1 MKVAS
6 ILCFIHVIKA
16 PGINKVDT
24 CVRLTQVNT
33 MGQAY
38 AKASSS
44 YDISKVKLLTEP
56 ASFTVI
62 RTSGEEDDGWT
73 LCRQPQAR
81 EALFPESDQVIEYPL
96 ATHVLVDKTGSVVD
110 RTDEGKVWRVLL
122 ENGTGLGSLFAWRRL
137 EKIWPSGMSK
147 EDAIAWRIAVT
158 AALNALEA

>member
-1 MKVAS
+1 
-6 ILCFIHVIKA
+6 
-16 PGINKVDT
+16 
-24 CVRLTQVNT
+24 

-38 AKASSS
+38 AKASTS
-44 YDISKVKLLTEP
+44 YDISTVALLTEP

-73 LCRQPQAR
+73 LCRNPVAR
-81 EALFPESDQVIEYPL
+81 EALLPESDKEIKYPL
-96 ATHVLVDKTGSVVD
+96 ATHILVDKSGTVVD

-147 EDAIAWRIAVT
+147 EDAVTWRANVA
-158 AALNALEA
+158 AALDALE

>member
-1 MKVAS
+1 
-6 ILCFIHVIKA
+6 
-16 PGINKVDT
+16 
-24 CVRLTQVNT
+24 

-38 AKASSS
+38 AKASTS
-44 YDISKVKLLTEP
+44 YDISTVALLTEP

-73 LCRQPQAR
+73 LCRNPVAR
-81 EALFPESDQVIEYPL
+81 EALLPESDKEINYPL
-96 ATHVLVDKTGSVVD
+96 ATHILVDKSGTVVD

-147 EDAIAWRIAVT
+147 EDAVTWRANVA
-158 AALNALEA
+158 AALDAMEA

>member
-1 MKVAS
+1 
-6 ILCFIHVIKA
+6 
-16 PGINKVDT
+16 
-24 CVRLTQVNT
+24 

-38 AKASSS
+38 AKASTS
-44 YDISKVKLLTEP
+44 YDISTVALLTEP

-73 LCRQPQAR
+73 LCRNPVAR
-81 EALFPESDQVIEYPL
+81 EALLPESDKEINYPL
-96 ATHVLVDKTGSVVD
+96 ATHILVDKSGTVVD

-147 EDAIAWRIAVT
+147 EDAVTWRANVA
-158 AALNALEA
+158 AALDALEA